1 MFHWNCRISLSLPLY
16 NQKDGS
22 SFVELSQ
29 IPLSSLTMD
38 RHSIRGRGNEAGEGG
53 GVGIGLETGTNFGWD
68 PKRWFRYFCFRVSKG
83 AKREKSGENCFY
95 WLINWFY
102 EILPNLQICYTWFFI
117 FHFLDLAERLLK
129 ENQKIPTVLN
139 ECERNATGPLMTKI
153 MKCRRK
159 NRSLRKRKM

>member
-1 MFHWNCRISLSLPLY
+1 MPLS

-68 PKRWFRYFCFRVSKG
+68 PKR
-83 AKREKSGENCFY
+83 
-95 WLINWFY
+95 
-102 EILPNLQICYTWFFI
+102 
-117 FHFLDLAERLLK
+117 
-129 ENQKIPTVLN
+129 
-139 ECERNATGPLMTKI
+139 
-153 MKCRRK
+153 
-159 NRSLRKRKM
+159 